1 MKTLLVSTIIASL
14 TLVNVPAYAGGF
26 DGSLAG
32 GLIGGIAGGIIA
44 GAIEAQGRPH
54 VYYVVPHRY
63 APPRPRVI
71 VVRAPPVVVQHTV
84 TETVGVPVAVPVAVP
99 VNGLNGVAPA
109 PAPAPATTVT
119 TPIVINNAP
128 APAPAAAPV
137 IVVNQAPAQ
146 SPAPVAPPTAAV
158 APSIAILAERCQHDF
173 SKTEDYLACVKGTP
187 IVDQVVAK

>member
-14 TLVNVPAYAGGF
+14 TLANVPAYAGGF

-63 APPRPRVI
+63 APRPRVI
-71 VVRAPPVVVQHTV
+71 VVRAPPVVAQHTV
-84 TETVGVPVAVPVAVP
+84 TETVGVPVAVPV
-99 VNGLNGVAPA
+99 NGLIGVAPA

-187 IVDQVVAK
+187 IVDSVVSK

>member
-1 MKTLLVSTIIASL
+1 MKTLLISTIIASL

-26 DGSLAG
+26 DGAFAG
-32 GLIGGIAGGIIA
+32 GLVGGIAAGIIS

-54 VYYVVPHRY
+54 IYYVPRRY
-63 APPRPRVI
+63 APRPRVI

-99 VNGLNGVAPA
+99 VTGLIGVAPA

-173 SKTEDYLACVKGTP
+173 SKTEDYVACVKGTP